1 MNSCDFRWFSLFL
14 CVFNFSQQLMGNIV
28 MGAHGGVG
36 TLYNIMPRVF
46 HRLLV
51 HLGNGE
57 MTKAREEQIRAQK
70 ILRVMMKYGKGKLW
84 HLQHLELWCF
94 FFIIPNNCYSDCG
107 REIGMY
113 KIIYL
118 LCQGHTLNDIF
129 KIDVDIVPS
138 FFRPRPRFGRE
149 CGSSET
155 HDGVCWSWLGPTT
168 TSDEAYDSWRIIGIQ
183 ERHARN
189 WLSELGSSSY
199 TAISLPTF

>member
-1 MNSCDFRWFSLFL
+1 
-14 CVFNFSQQLMGNIV
+14 MGNIV

-51 HLGNGE
+51 NLGNGE

-84 HLQHLELWCF
+84 HLQHLELWYF

-113 KIIYL
+113 EIIYL
-118 LCQGHTLNDIF
+118 LCQGHTLNDIWYCPF
-129 KIDVDIVPS
+129 FLTPQVTFWAGTWQQWNQWWRLLELTWAHHDIRWGPWQLTNYWNS
-138 FFRPRPRFGRE
+138 TKTCTKLAFR
-149 CGSSET
+149 
-155 HDGVCWSWLGPTT
+155 V
-168 TSDEAYDSWRIIGIQ
+168 GIQ
-183 ERHARN
+183 QLCRHKFTHV
-189 WLSELGSSSY
+189 LV
-199 TAISLPTF
+199 TFATCQNIMLTW